1 MLGCSDE
8 FIVGPLVVVTQ
19 PGQPAGKEVQCILQL
34 SFTCCFLPVNPGHM
48 LIQFGNAAR
57 FMVCRVRAQDRS
69 GAALKCA
76 EEWSSERRRINA
88 QLAVL
93 FKMFVNESC

>member
-1 MLGCSDE
+1 MHPS
-8 FIVGPLVVVTQ
+8 VVLYV
-19 PGQPAGKEVQCILQL
+19 L
-34 SFTCCFLPVNPGHM
+34 FLASQSRSY

-88 QLAVL
+88 QLAVP